1 LAERVFASGGVA
13 VTNTTSPQAAVL
25 AVLAGATRSLS
36 TREVCD
42 HINTDRPTPLVMERV
57 YGALVALHRRGMVT
71 RCTDVGRRRHVYWQL
86 VAG

>member
-1 LAERVFASGGVA
+1 
-13 VTNTTSPQAAVL
+13 
-25 AVLAGATRSLS
+25 LS

-42 HINTDRPTPLVMERV
+42 HINADRPTPLVIERV

-71 RCTDVGRRRHVYWQL
+71 RCTDVGRRRHVFWQL